1 MTNASFI
8 SIFQFIFPS
17 FRFSVKMDDTM
28 DHLWSPW
35 RMKYIQQHEPSTGCV
50 FCLAV
55 QQEDSSENLVVA
67 RGQRSFAI
75 LNRYPYT
82 SGHLMVVPYLHV
94 PSIEDLDVETR
105 HELIEMAN
113 LAMGVLRAVYRPE
126 AFNVGA
132 NIGAAAGAGIAAHVH
147 LHVVPRWNGDTNFMS
162 SIGETRI
169 MPEELS
175 DTYRR
180 VREQWV

>member
-1 MTNASFI
+1 
-8 SIFQFIFPS
+8 
-17 FRFSVKMDDTM
+17 M

-35 RMKYIQQHEPSTGCV
+35 RMKYIQQHEPPIGCV
-50 FCLAV
+50 FCLAA
-55 QQEDSSENLVVA
+55 QQEDNNENLVVA

-94 PSIEDLDVETR
+94 PSIEDLDAETR
-105 HELIEMAN
+105 HELIEMVN
-113 LAMGVLRAVYRPE
+113 LAMGVLRVVYHPE

-180 VREQWV
+180 VREQWGNRT